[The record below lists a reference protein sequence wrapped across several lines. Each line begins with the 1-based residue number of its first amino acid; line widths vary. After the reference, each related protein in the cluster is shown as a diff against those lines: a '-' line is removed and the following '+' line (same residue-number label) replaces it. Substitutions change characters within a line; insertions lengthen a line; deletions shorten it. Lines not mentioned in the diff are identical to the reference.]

1 MNKEVSTSNLG
12 VSTSTLP
19 FELKATNNET
29 DFNHY
34 LEAKSAHTDVDQTSA
49 EVDTIK
55 WFMNDVTVTN
65 ENKGLHPGSHG
76 TFSFNLYPKHS
87 ENMTIK
93 FSIETSAYKYVVDS
107 SGERVKDA
115 DNYDTIVQIAAN
127 QPAAKYVSGHIV
139 FFENYD
145 SVTGYYSK
153 RIGNY
158 FLYDTSAHSA
168 DAQTDDDGKTFY
180 PITIH
185 WIWANTFGQFVL
197 DKGDVDL
204 RDAALFSTSQAT
216 YTPVGSNTAITPR
229 NEMIQY
235 IKTDSGSYFFD
246 SLNTSSASLDTMLSS
261 PANIKSYIIPLSNG
275 YSSTYSTSNTG
286 DLNLKWC
293 NHNSNENKPYTDP
306 NCTCRATFSPNGS
319 KYTSNLK
326 CVTNEFTDVMVRTY
340 LAGAY
345 YQITDDLILP
355 AKFAGLGAGN
365 EGRYA
370 FRGVIVGKQ
379 DAYNKLD
386 GTEGTETRYPCIT
399 NKSANPLIL
408 TSNGCV
414 VKNVIVQVNDLS

>member
-275 YSSTYSTSNTG
+275 YNNADQVIG
-286 DLNLKWC
+286 
-293 NHNSNENKPYTDP
+293 EN
-306 NCTCRATFSPNGS
+306 
-319 KYTSNLK
+319 
-326 CVTNEFTDVMVRTY
+326 V
-340 LAGAY
+340 
-345 YQITDDLILP
+345 DLIMCELL
-355 AKFAGLGAGN
+355 A
-365 EGRYA
+365 
-370 FRGVIVGKQ
+370 
-379 DAYNKLD
+379 
-386 GTEGTETRYPCIT
+386 TT
-399 NKSANPLIL
+399 NLE
-408 TSNGCV
+408 
-414 VKNVIVQVNDLS
+414 

>member
-1 MNKEVSTSNLG
+1 MNEQNNNKLGTAASDELEQQRIRKAALIKLGAMLVLSVILLIFSSIAWFTMNKEVSTSNLG
-12 VSTSTLP
+12 VSTYTLP

-204 RDAALFSTSQAT
+204 RDTALFNSSQTA
-216 YTPVGSNTAITPR
+216 YTPVGSYTSITPR
-229 NEMIQY
+229 EEMIQF
-235 IKTDSGSYFFD
+235 IRTDSGSYFFD
-246 SLNTSSASLDTMLSS
+246 TLNTTSASLDTMLSS

-275 YSSTYSTSNTG
+275 YNNADQVIG
-286 DLNLKWC
+286 
-293 NHNSNENKPYTDP
+293 EN
-306 NCTCRATFSPNGS
+306 
-319 KYTSNLK
+319 
-326 CVTNEFTDVMVRTY
+326 VE
-340 LAGAY
+340 
-345 YQITDDLILP
+345 LILCELL
-355 AKFAGLGAGN
+355 A
-365 EGRYA
+365 
-370 FRGVIVGKQ
+370 
-379 DAYNKLD
+379 
-386 GTEGTETRYPCIT
+386 TT
-399 NKSANPLIL
+399 NLE
-408 TSNGCV
+408 
-414 VKNVIVQVNDLS
+414 